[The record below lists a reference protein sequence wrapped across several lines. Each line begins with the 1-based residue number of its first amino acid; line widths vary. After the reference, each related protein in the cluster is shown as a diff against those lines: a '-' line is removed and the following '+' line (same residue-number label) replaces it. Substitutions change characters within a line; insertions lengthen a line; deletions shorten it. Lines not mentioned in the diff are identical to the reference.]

1 MLGGKERA
9 LWPVGL
15 HWPLGRAWELSWD
28 RGEAG
33 RTF

>member
-1 MLGGKERA
+1 MGGKERA

-15 HWPLGRAWELSWD
+15 HRPLGRAWEPSWD
-28 RGEAG
+28 REEAG